1 MNNWLQKVTPD
12 RKRLLIGNIAN
23 QTGYSPHA
31 IEKDWW
37 VTMTLK
43 ALFETSCKDFLV
55 FKGGTS
61 LSKAWNLIERFS
73 EDIDLAISREFF
85 GITNISS
92 KNQREKLRKSSSKY
106 IQNELVTELTNK
118 LSAAEITDFSVELEQ
133 TETSDKDPRVLYVK
147 YQSLFPENQYLKNWV
162 KIEISCRSLREP
174 FVPVNMR
181 SIIADAYSNEDF
193 ADDYFV
199 VNTVSPKRTFLE
211 KAFLLH
217 EALQKGR
224 IHSDRMT
231 RHLYDLHQLMDTDFA
246 KDALADEELYKTI
259 VEHRSILNREK
270 GVDYS
275 THRPSQIN
283 FVPENEVIDLWKDDY
298 RNMKADFIQEE
309 NAVDF
314 ETILERM
321 KELRKRFRNIKMDE
335 TFFDSIH

>member
-1 MNNWLQKVTPD
+1 MNNWLHKVTAE
-12 RKRLLIGNIAN
+12 RKRLYIGNIAS
-23 QTGYSPHA
+23 QTGYSSHA

-106 IQNELVTELTNK
+106 IQDELITELTQR
-118 LSAAEITDFSVELEQ
+118 LEAADITDFTVELEA
-133 TETSDKDPRVLYVK
+133 TEASDKDPRVLYVK
-147 YQSLFPENQYLKNWV
+147 YKSLFPDNQYLKNWV

-174 FVPVNMR
+174 FVPIKMR
-181 SIIADAYSNEDF
+181 SIIADKYPNEAF

-224 IHSDRMT
+224 IHSERMT

-246 KDALADEELYKTI
+246 KDALADTELYKTI
-259 VEHRSILNREK
+259 VEHRSIMTREK
-270 GVDYS
+270 DVDYS

-283 FVPENEVIDLWKDDY
+283 FVPENKVIDLWKEDY
-298 RNMKADFIQEE
+298 KNMKVDFIQEE

-314 ETILERM
+314 ETIIERM
-321 KELRKRFRNIKMDE
+321 KELRERFRAIKMDE